1 MRPSS
6 NLRESSPFSE
16 WTISADDADAD
27 ARIARAIRIC
37 VGDYVREMYGEV
49 LKEPIPP
56 RIAKLLRRLDRQG
69 VQSERR

>member
-1 MRPSS
+1 MRDA
-6 NLRESSPFSE
+6 FSE
-16 WTISADDADAD
+16 WTISADDAD

-56 RIAKLLRRLDRQG
+56 RIAKLLRRLDRNG

>member
-1 MRPSS
+1 MRSSS
-6 NLRESSPFSE
+6 NLRESNPFSE
-16 WTISADDADAD
+16 WTITADDAD

-37 VGDYVREMYGEV
+37 VGDYVREMYNAA

-56 RIAKLLRRLDRQG
+56 RIAKLLRRLDRQD

>member
-1 MRPSS
+1 MRDA
-6 NLRESSPFSE
+6 FSE
-16 WTISADDADAD
+16 WTISADDAD

>member
-6 NLRESSPFSE
+6 NLRESNPFSE
-16 WTISADDADAD
+16 WTISADDAD

-37 VGDYVREMYGEV
+37 VGNYVREMYSEF

-56 RIAKLLRRLDRQG
+56 RIAKLMRRLDRQG
-69 VQSERR
+69 VQSERK